1 MSCGTAVRLLLLRYR
16 WECDGDVSGNA
27 GAVVQLG
34 KRDCLHIH
42 EIGEQARHQFCE
54 RVEVQVSTERIM
66 AAMELPM
73 TPYVAE
79 QLFERKE
86 ISVN

>member
-1 MSCGTAVRLLLLRYR
+1 MKG
-16 WECDGDVSGNA
+16 GDA

-54 RVEVQVSTERIM
+54 LVVVQVSTDRRM
-66 AAMELPM
+66 VAMELSM
-73 TPYVAE
+73 TQYVAE
-79 QLFERKE
+79 QLFGRKDFQ
-86 ISVN
+86 